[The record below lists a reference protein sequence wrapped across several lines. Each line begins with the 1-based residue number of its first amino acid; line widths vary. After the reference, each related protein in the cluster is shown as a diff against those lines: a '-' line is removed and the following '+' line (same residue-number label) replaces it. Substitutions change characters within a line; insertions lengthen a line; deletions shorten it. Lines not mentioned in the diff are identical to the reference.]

1 MAQPVIF
8 RLIGIGKSES
18 GVNFQSKKHPV
29 LQIAKGGGARRV
41 GTFAEHFRTSTAA
54 RMLQLFSS
62 PWLQLAVTPVTHQRD
77 AAAGSAWQRH
87 LNSGGCRVLALS
99 RDLWPCKST
108 LKQYNSGRIQS

>member
-1 MAQPVIF
+1 
-8 RLIGIGKSES
+8 
-18 GVNFQSKKHPV
+18 
-29 LQIAKGGGARRV
+29 
-41 GTFAEHFRTSTAA
+41 
-54 RMLQLFSS
+54 MLQLFSS

-108 LKQYNSGRIQS
+108 HKQYNSGEFKAEKFERDRITADPICLVVRECDGTEKVVEINEDMGSKQSWRNGV